1 MASMIFTHRDNPK
14 LLSDYVLTIFRSS
27 YGSGIMNL
35 YVKQNLR
42 QNIAID
48 TIIGKDFI
56 IIDRIL

>member
-1 MASMIFTHRDNPK
+1 M
-14 LLSDYVLTIFRSS
+14 
-27 YGSGIMNL
+27 IMNL